1 MIDNN
6 EFALNKVYNRVVK
19 FNDLNAKIKQKDIEA
34 LKKIRKLQMDQ
45 SVKEALEKRQE
56 QIDKALIRKTE
67 VEKEVAKNKMELR
80 KIKIEDYERRRRQRS
95 LMFMRTFRPF
105 KTAKYLVKDDI
116 VVDNNAI
123 VYNKSQKGG
132 GIMEGGEGT
141 KYISGEV
148 YIDGNKLVRVNDGKE
163 EIIAVVQ
170 DYELETLKTD
180 NKIGDLNFQKELEYK
195 FKKFEG
201 IISDF
206 FDGISI
212 ELIITSDLKN
222 KLTEDMNPDNFL
234 TELDKLIQTIESN
247 LDQAIQNWNS
257 RQAQSGGA
265 TGEGEQE
272 EDEEEPDEEDPNI
285 RDVKT
290 LLNNLKLNLFK
301 VYKNRLSDDK
311 VKRLDDKLQ
320 VKEEEEKNNVSSK
333 ESEINT
339 KEESIK
345 SQLQAIEDIK
355 YKANSDYKNKFYIA
369 LILRLLMANEKR
381 TQKDYDE
388 KMIEFIKKD
397 KEIKNAKVDF
407 IYV

>member
-1 MIDNN
+1 MID
-6 EFALNKVYNRVVK
+6 
-19 FNDLNAKIKQKDIEA
+19 
-34 LKKIRKLQMDQ
+34 
-45 SVKEALEKRQE
+45 
-56 QIDKALIRKTE
+56 
-67 VEKEVAKNKMELR
+67 
-80 KIKIEDYERRRRQRS
+80 
-95 LMFMRTFRPF
+95 
-105 KTAKYLVKDDI
+105 
-116 VVDNNAI
+116 
-123 VYNKSQKGG
+123 
-132 GIMEGGEGT
+132 
-141 KYISGEV
+141 
-148 YIDGNKLVRVNDGKE
+148 
-163 EIIAVVQ
+163 
-170 DYELETLKTD
+170 
-180 NKIGDLNFQKELEYK
+180 
-195 FKKFEG
+195 
-201 IISDF
+201 
-206 FDGISI
+206 
-212 ELIITSDLKN
+212 LIITPDLKN

-272 EDEEEPDEEDPNI
+272 EDQEEPDEEDPNI

-290 LLNNLKLNLFK
+290 LLNNLKLDLFK

-311 VKRLDDKLQ
+311 VKQLDDKLQ

-333 ESEINT
+333 ESEIKT

-381 TQKDYDE
+381 TQNDYDE

-397 KEIKNAKVDF
+397 KEIKKRRRSILYMFKSDKQLKKMEEDKNNLEEEIENILNRCEDCVVKKKITTKGRFFSSSTKDPNFERMENMVDNEKYQVYDRSKTLLGKGKERGKRKKEYNYGYKNLYDFNTAFKVFQSQMMRDEKGIIVDF
-407 IYV
+407 KDDEGESVFETQIYKEGVPFFYADIIRIALLENDMETLKETVVFLEKQMLNNNVFHKI